1 MALPFAFSDTVP
13 LASMLATFAFV
24 EVNFTVFPDIA
35 FILAG
40 VASVDFTPNE
50 FTADVNAVCVVPTF
64 PVMEATELIVLI
76 FDGTE
81 IV

>member
-13 LASMLATFAFV
+13 LESILATFVFV
-24 EVNFTVFPDIA
+24 EVNFTVLPDIS

-40 VASVDFTPNE
+40 VAFAEVTPKE
-50 FTADVNAVCVVPTF
+50 FTTDLNTVCVVPTF
-64 PVMEATELIVLI
+64 PVMEAVELIVLI